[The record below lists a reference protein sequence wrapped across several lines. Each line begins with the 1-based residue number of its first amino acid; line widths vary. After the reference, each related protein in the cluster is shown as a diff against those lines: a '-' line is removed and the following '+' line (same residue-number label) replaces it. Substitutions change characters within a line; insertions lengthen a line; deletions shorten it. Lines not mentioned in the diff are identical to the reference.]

1 MLKTFEPLVG
11 HSEIQTLN
19 SALQTIELLYRF
31 AARTISSISTHHIN
45 HRARLRPSLT
55 TRQADSPNET
65 NMNLPRNLR
74 NSSIDVARS
83 CYQTQRPLYSAASTK
98 YSRSDGD

>member
-11 HSEIQTLN
+11 HSEMQTLN

-31 AARTISSISTHHIN
+31 AARTISSISTHHIS
-45 HRARLRPSLT
+45 HRARPRHSLT

-65 NMNLPRNLR
+65 NMNSPRNLR
-74 NSSIDVARS
+74 NLSIEAPRS
-83 CYQTQRPLYSAASTK
+83 CCRTQRLLSQPASTESSK
-98 YSRSDGD
+98 REA